1 MEKMKQMR
9 SIALVSSMCAALASS
24 IACHPAHSRHPVA
37 VSDAEAV
44 FVVGHGEAA
53 ATPDRMR
60 LQLGVEAKAE
70 TLEAAMSDSTRRMS
84 TLREAL
90 FKLGVAKSDL
100 KTGQFSISQVREPVM
115 VQVASAP
122 PAVPAA
128 QPSRPPG
135 KPEKIVGQQGESIP
149 MHAEERW
156 VERYLVTNTLE
167 VVYPD
172 LTRAG
177 ELISAAVAAGA
188 NNSWGLNF
196 ELKDSKPLEARAR
209 AAAIEDARARAQEM
223 AKATG
228 VRLGRVLSVSD
239 AGGYGGGPVPPM
251 PMFKAAQMEAMP
263 IEEGQTT
270 QHASVQVVYA
280 IERD

>member
-1 MEKMKQMR
+1 MR
-9 SIALVSSMCAALASS
+9 SIALVSSMCAALALLSG
-24 IACHPAHSRHPVA
+24 CHAGHGRHPVA
-37 VSDAEAV
+37 VSDAEAI
-44 FVVGHGEAA
+44 FVVGQGEAS

-70 TLEAAMSDSTRRMS
+70 TLEAAMADGTRRM
-84 TLREAL
+84 TALREAL
-90 FKLGVAKSDL
+90 YKLGVAKTDL
-100 KTGQFSISQVREPVM
+100 KTGQFSISQVRDQVM
-115 VQVASAP
+115 VSVPSAPVASPTSSGSQTA
-122 PAVPAA
+122 
-128 QPSRPPG
+128 RPPG
-135 KPEKIVGQQGESIP
+135 KQEKASAQPVEPAP
-149 MHAEERW
+149 MHSEERW
-156 VERYLVTNTLE
+156 VERYLVSNTLE

-177 ELISAAVAAGA
+177 ELITAAVAAGA
-188 NNSWGLNF
+188 NNSWGLSF
-196 ELKDSKPLEARAR
+196 ELKDTKPLESRAR
-209 AAAIEDARARAQEM
+209 AAALEDAQARAQEM